1 MQTVEKTEI
10 KVADDGR
17 TVPTESGSTGEHQ
30 NTGSDA
36 ESQNA
41 AKREWEELIASE
53 RYHALYAAHVSD
65 IVKKRLRSEK
75 QSSEVLRSAATLLG
89 LEDPEQLPA
98 RIEKL
103 IAPVQRDWESEQ
115 GGVQEKYPEFDLHR
129 AARDPAFA
137 SLLQGFAGNPE
148 ISLTRVY
155 ELYELD
161 NLKSAA
167 AQNAAADTAR
177 QIMGAVQVRH
187 ARPHENG
194 LRDTAPD
201 TGRASRLT
209 RAQRA
214 VLAERAAKGEHI
226 TF

>member
-17 TVPTESGSTGEHQ
+17 TEPMENGNTGENQ

-41 AKREWEELIASE
+41 AKREWEELIAQD
-53 RYHALYAAHVSD
+53 RYRAQYAAHVSE
-65 IVKKRLRSEK
+65 IIKKRLRSEK
-75 QSSEVLRSAATLLG
+75 QSSELLGRAASILG
-89 LEDPEQLPA
+89 LEDPEQLPE

-103 IAPVQRDWESEQ
+103 ILPAKRDWAAEQ
-115 GGVQEKYPEFDLHR
+115 DAVREKYPEFDLQKQLEI
-129 AARDPAFA
+129 PAFA
-137 SLLQGFAGNPE
+137 SLLQGFAAIPDV
-148 ISLTRVY
+148 SLTKVY

-161 NLKSAA
+161 RLKADAAQQAA
-167 AQNAAADTAR
+167 AQAAR
-177 QIMGAVQVRH
+177 QIMGAVQIRH
-187 ARPHENG
+187 ERPHENG
-194 LRDTAPD
+194 LRDAASD

>member
-1 MQTVEKTEI
+1 MQTVEQTNI
-10 KVADDGR
+10 TVADDGR
-17 TVPTESGSTGEHQ
+17 SLPTERGSTGENLHI
-30 NTGSDA
+30 GSDA

-41 AKREWEELIASE
+41 AAREWEELIASE
-53 RYHALYAAHVSD
+53 RYGALYRAHVSD
-65 IVKKRLRSEK
+65 IVKKRLGTEK
-75 QSSEVLRSAATLLG
+75 QSSELLGRAATLLG
-89 LEDPEQLPA
+89 LDSPEKLPERIEQL
-98 RIEKL
+98 L
-103 IAPVQRDWESEQ
+103 QPVKRDWASEVRA
-115 GGVQEKYPEFDLHR
+115 VQDKYPEFDLHKHQQ
-129 AARDPAFA
+129 DPAFA
-137 SLLQGFAGNPE
+137 SLLQGFAKNPE
-148 ISLTRVY
+148 ISLTRIY

-167 AQNAAADTAR
+167 AQSAAADTAR

-194 LRDTAPD
+194 LRDAAPN

>member
-1 MQTVEKTEI
+1 MHSVEQTQI
-10 KVADDGR
+10 QVADDGR
-17 TVPTESGSTGEHQ
+17 TLPTESGSTGEQ
-30 NTGSDA
+30 QITGSDA

-53 RYHALYAAHVSD
+53 RYGALYTAHVSE

-75 QSSEVLRSAATLLG
+75 QSSELLARTATLLG
-89 LEDPEQLPA
+89 LESPEQLPE
-98 RIEKL
+98 RIEQML
-103 IAPVQRDWESEQ
+103 TTAQRDWKSEESA
-115 GGVQEKYPEFDLHR
+115 VREKYPEFDLQKHSEN
-129 AARDPAFA
+129 PAFA
-137 SLLQGFAGNPE
+137 SLLQGFAASPE

-167 AQNAAADTAR
+167 AQNAAAQAAR
-177 QIMGAVQVRH
+177 QIMGAVQMRH

-194 LRDTAPD
+194 LRDSSPD
-201 TGRASRLT
+201 MGRASRLT